1 MQAGRVI
8 WVTSGVKAA
17 QSHQVRSLGSPEGV
31 RSRGAG
37 GGVTSQGGEIGRV
50 GGVEGGQGVGGQ
62 TRYRGGR

>member
-1 MQAGRVI
+1 MR
-8 WVTSGVKAA
+8 VTSGAEAA

-31 RSRGAG
+31 RPGGAG
-37 GGVTSQGGEIGRV
+37 GSGVTSQGGEVGRV